1 MDTCL
6 WGGRRRRTRR
16 GKGPGQA
23 QVAGPAPAE
32 ARPTPPTTAA
42 PVHVAVP
49 AASAAVPEAPS
60 PSDGVLRAQIAAGLS
75 RLGRSAVSHDFMW
88 NINDTVS
95 QSPSK
100 HPADGSGYRYDDM
113 QQPMVSQACRCQV
126 CGIHALIQ
134 PFHSGFALGSAPGKT
149 RSWRGERRDGTG
161 VVFTSRRL
169 LAQSPAERKRIELN
183 RTWQC
188 RAVLC
193 PSTAFSSALCT

>member
-1 MDTCL
+1 MQFMIGY
-6 WGGRRRRTRR
+6 GGRRRRTRR

-23 QVAGPAPAE
+23 QVADPALHSSHHSRPRPRSRPCLQRLQPYLRRRRRRTVFSGPGSLAE
-32 ARPTPPTTAA
+32 
-42 PVHVAVP
+42 
-49 AASAAVPEAPS
+49 
-60 PSDGVLRAQIAAGLS
+60 LS
-75 RLGRSAVSHDFMW
+75 RLGRSVVSQDFMW

>member
-1 MDTCL
+1 MIGY
-6 WGGRRRRTRR
+6 GGRRRRTRR

-134 PFHSGFALGSAPGKT
+134 PFHSGFAVGGAPGKT
-149 RSWRGERRDGTG
+149 RSWRRERRDGG
-161 VVFTSRRL
+161 VAEPEAGVARDAAAAAGVFQTKACGGPDSRVGRGHG
-169 LAQSPAERKRIELN
+169 
-183 RTWQC
+183 
-188 RAVLC
+188 
-193 PSTAFSSALCT
+193 